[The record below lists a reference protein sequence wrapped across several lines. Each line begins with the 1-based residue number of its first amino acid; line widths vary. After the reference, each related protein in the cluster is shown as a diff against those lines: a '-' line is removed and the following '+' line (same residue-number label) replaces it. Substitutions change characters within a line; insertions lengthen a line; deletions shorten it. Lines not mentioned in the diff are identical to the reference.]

1 MPEAAGTGTDIGKAM
16 SKSVTWA
23 AVLLAAVLAV
33 TGCSKNK
40 SADESDTASTADDAS
55 TADTAS
61 VGAASAGSSDADAG
75 DPSLNSE
82 RRFYGE
88 APASEWMPAYAG
100 ELAKLYD
107 KDPDVWSKAQYGMIY
122 VDSDRIP
129 ELIAYDPTNT
139 EQSVIYTYHAIDGI
153 SKIKAPSFAQAG
165 DDTDQ
170 QVLHIVYREKSNEL
184 AFMAYTY
191 NQPDKGPDVASKD
204 VFYRIKNGAWEKIE
218 KGKHDMNA
226 AASDGIE
233 SFKYGNDQ
241 VSRREYDSY
250 FDPEGAYTWY
260 SGFTYD
266 NALALLDPACLKADD
281 QTLYPSLYNDLI
293 QTSDD
298 KKKTDRYAVININRD
313 DVPELIMVNSQN
325 GKKMLYTC
333 YHGVLC
339 QLLTTN
345 EKSGHSADGFFK
357 QGNAL
362 MINENSSGNGYS
374 KYAKIDGGQLILTG
388 YYEWYSGKNGPELDW
403 KNDRLTDSGDD
414 VYTDLEQD
422 ITGDFVN
429 YDDIDLLTLPQFM
442 GEDTS
447 DPAEGDTR
455 TYSAGDAATLDE
467 EYSGNGITNGFA
479 TNEDNPLLTQYT
491 DKDYQFENRDLILYE
506 DSDITIRIKGYPTY
520 DYTADYTYYE
530 IQVQNHTNR
539 EIGLD
544 NIASDGTQM
553 PVEYNGI
560 PTDKQV
566 STIVPANGSSNIHFE
581 VNKRETDALGIG
593 YLTDI
598 SIPFCIYHPL
608 EDDYVEVLRQIN
620 LNFSTDLIPGD
631 SVSTSGGSGSANTAS
646 AGSKQ
651 GNAASTAAAT
661 GTSANKPSAASPA
674 ATNGSSNASS
684 AASSGSSNASSPASS
699 ASTKSTTGT
708 TAKSSSASTGS
719 TGRKSNTAAA
729 SQNSGTGAGN

>member
-1 MPEAAGTGTDIGKAM
+1 MEA
-16 SKSVTWA
+16 
-23 AVLLAAVLAV
+23 L
-33 TGCSKNK
+33 
-40 SADESDTASTADDAS
+40 
-55 TADTAS
+55 
-61 VGAASAGSSDADAG
+61 
-75 DPSLNSE
+75 
-82 RRFYGE
+82 R
-88 APASEWMPAYAG
+88 
-100 ELAKLYD
+100 
-107 KDPDVWSKAQYGMIY
+107 
-122 VDSDRIP
+122 
-129 ELIAYDPTNT
+129 
-139 EQSVIYTYHAIDGI
+139 
-153 SKIKAPSFAQAG
+153 
-165 DDTDQ
+165 
-170 QVLHIVYREKSNEL
+170 
-184 AFMAYTY
+184 
-191 NQPDKGPDVASKD
+191 
-204 VFYRIKNGAWEKIE
+204 
-218 KGKHDMNA
+218 
-226 AASDGIE
+226 
-233 SFKYGNDQ
+233 
-241 VSRREYDSY
+241 
-250 FDPEGAYTWY
+250 
-260 SGFTYD
+260 
-266 NALALLDPACLKADD
+266 
-281 QTLYPSLYNDLI
+281 
-293 QTSDD
+293 
-298 KKKTDRYAVININRD
+298 
-313 DVPELIMVNSQN
+313 
-325 GKKMLYTC
+325 
-333 YHGVLC
+333 
-339 QLLTTN
+339 
-345 EKSGHSADGFFK
+345 
-357 QGNAL
+357 
-362 MINENSSGNGYS
+362 
-374 KYAKIDGGQLILTG
+374 
-388 YYEWYSGKNGPELDW
+388 
-403 KNDRLTDSGDD
+403 
-414 VYTDLEQD
+414 
-422 ITGDFVN
+422 
-429 YDDIDLLTLPQFM
+429 
-442 GEDTS
+442 
-447 DPAEGDTR
+447 
-455 TYSAGDAATLDE
+455 GDAVTLDE